1 MENLKEKEK
10 KEKLPNYRP
19 IFGVLI
25 EQFSQNLGGM
35 IHAVPHL
42 HKQFLPTHLP
52 PQMFRPKQ
60 PHRWTSAPSAGSAKL
75 GINRPKS
82 VSLGGKSTAS
92 SGFTRK
98 DCAPALDSKSC

>member
-1 MENLKEKEK
+1 MENLKEK
-10 KEKLPNYRP
+10 KLPNYRP
-19 IFGVLI
+19 IFSVLI
-25 EQFSQNLGGM
+25 EQFSQNMGGM

-52 PQMFRPKQ
+52 PQMFSPKQ

-82 VSLGGKSTAS
+82 SLGGKSTTS
-92 SGFTRK
+92 SGFTRRK
-98 DCAPALDSKSC
+98 IVP